1 MTPLPILWAASFLLV
16 AGGIAKVRHP
26 AATIPALR
34 AVGIDAHRNAV
45 VFLGFIEVAVG
56 VGALSGVS
64 NGFDGMVAVLYAAFA
79 AFSARLVAIG
89 APGVSCG
96 CAGERSM
103 PPSLLHTILN
113 VVAAAGAVAAAL
125 GTAAPHSG
133 LQFAALAGGSLV
145 IAWAAYLCVAYVPT
159 LFSSYGGAR

>member
-16 AGGIAKVRHP
+16 AGGFAKIRHP

-34 AVGIDAHRNAV
+34 AVGVDAHRNAV
-45 VFLGFIEVAVG
+45 VSLGAIEVAVG
-56 VGALSGVS
+56 AGALSGIS
-64 NGFDGMVAVLYAAFA
+64 RGFYVTVAVLYIAFA

-96 CAGERSM
+96 CAGERSI
-103 PPSLLHTILN
+103 PPSLLHAILN
-113 VVAAAGAVAAAL
+113 VAAAVGAIAAAL
-125 GTAAPHSG
+125 TSTTPHG
-133 LQFAALAGGSLV
+133 DLQLVALAGGSLA